1 MEFPVDT
8 ANASVPHIT
17 PQDLAARMARAD
29 APLLLDV
36 RPPARFAQSPRML
49 AGAVRCAPD
58 DVAAF
63 AATHAACEVVVYCVY
78 GHEVSTAAAAT
89 LRRAGWPAVKLAG
102 GLQGGEDGVDDPAD
116 IARWRAAVLPTQ
128 ANAAGAP

>member
-8 ANASVPHIT
+8 ANASVPLMT
-17 PQDLAARMARAD
+17 PQDLAARLGQAD

-36 RPPARFAQSPRML
+36 RPPARFSQSPRMI
-49 AGAVRCAPD
+49 AGAVRCAPG

-63 AATHAACEVVVYCVY
+63 ATTHAACEVVVYCVY
-78 GHEVSTAAAAT
+78 GHEVSTGAAVT

-102 GLQGGEDGVDDPAD
+102 GMQGGEDGVDDPAD
-116 IARWRAAVLPTQ
+116 IARWRAVVLPTQ
-128 ANAAGAP
+128 PNPQAGL